1 MALKLNC
8 LIKDTSLKNDIKEF
22 VNELVSEKIAEN
34 KSANI
39 SGLYSEVRS
48 LGVEIDAESLA
59 SIYNELYYNVNDSRI
74 SNSDELIKFSE
85 IEFANNSRRIGNSLK
100 GEVPKDKESTTGR
113 LDAVGNAEST
123 IMKLF
128 DEKYYPQGSINVSV
142 MKQISDTFNKLINS
156 KLEKNKKQ
164 SKGVYEA
171 INQFFLLEQ
180 IQNYPV
186 VDADGNITSF
196 KNIKDGFNELQSRI
210 RLVVDEIAMREGL
223 DDTQKQILQEQYDTY
238 TQRLQD
244 ATYDIILSSG
254 EQQELLRNLLNQ
266 NGLIIDGKG
275 VKNFN
280 NNINWDT
287 LAGEY
292 GEPKLVTAKILELL
306 KKGVTDKNGNLVKY
320 SEEDAQR
327 IADYFENLYTQKRND
342 VIAQK
347 ASVANRP
354 ARDTIS
360 SIISDFIKST
370 GNIKVSRNQDDLL
383 KRVVTDWGG
392 VINKIKNKEISL
404 LDLEDNLRDYLDKK
418 YGSELTEGQKDLL
431 VNELRK
437 LVFAKFKGK
446 AEKAKAIDKLMAL
459 TELNNGIAYNEQ
471 TSSTILDI
479 LEVNE
484 LQQEDIDLI
493 REGVE
498 VAKGINLTNPYAP
511 VNGIAIQTIQRN
523 LKQIATNSV
532 KRGSTPQR
540 VVRVINAYLNTIMQ
554 SILQNSFNIAQN
566 IISGFPNSMVNSLLL
581 FREYGTNAIPTFVNS
596 QKAFINGFV
605 SQVLGG
611 IESVTLQDSVLGHEL
626 PSGEQYRIRQ
636 WLNLFK
642 EGGIANVVEGVATT
656 PVVAINTIS
665 RILLNSFDAGF
676 MQSNIAK
683 GALLTTYELLE
694 REGLSKSQINDII
707 LDYNKALKDSD
718 YKKQISDAVNEQIKM
733 MQSLGIVVNT
743 GEKMLMKR
751 DMEFSLLAEVLANN
765 GTISVSNVKE
775 VVSAIYDSATASAMI
790 QFGKKRMKA
799 TSVLNIASTASY
811 GLADASTSV
820 QRQLFQNAEDSKSNG
835 NYTKASIELMA
846 GTVAQSTI
854 GAFAN
859 GMANWFVLSLQWTPY
874 GLIEGAGLYSSA
886 KRYRDKYDL
895 ESQSIDG
902 IDKEVMKKDLE
913 FQQNQL
919 HAITKSIIGTTAM
932 AVFMIA
938 QAFEDDDEKYWYNEM
953 MDTMMKSKTT
963 RKVLNYFSPIWLSAY
978 KTLEYSGVDYSNE
991 RSGYKYDKAK
1001 ELQNLVSQVTTL
1013 AKENSLSR
1021 SMESFFKTKEK
1032 DWDEKATQIAFSPI
1046 PSAGINY
1053 GEKLNQFTSAMQ
1065 AIKEDDF
1072 TQVRENELAMKKIY
1086 LENYDNIWDEFTR
1099 VGAINTFRRLIKGEE
1114 SRIK

>member
-8 LIKDTSLKNDIKEF
+8 LIKDTSLKNDIKDF

-34 KSANI
+34 KSATI
-39 SGLYSEVRS
+39 GGLYSEVRA

-59 SIYNELYYNVNDSRI
+59 SIYNELYHEVNDSRI
-74 SNSDELIKFSE
+74 SNSDELIKFAE
-85 IEFANNSRRIGNSLK
+85 IEFKNNSRRIGNSLK
-100 GEVPKDKESTTGR
+100 GKLPEGKEKEIGR
-113 LDAVGNAEST
+113 LSPVENAVST

-128 DEKYYPQGSINVSV
+128 DEKYYPQGSIDTSV

-156 KLEKNKKQ
+156 KLDRNKKERK
-164 SKGVYEA
+164 SVYEA
-171 INQFFLLEQ
+171 INQFFQLEE

-223 DDTQKQILQEQYDTY
+223 NETQKEILQEQYDTY
-238 TQRLQD
+238 IQELQN

-254 EQQELLRNLLNQ
+254 EQQELLQNLLNQ

-306 KKGVTDKNGNLVKY
+306 KKGVTDKNGNVVKY
-320 SEEDAQR
+320 SDEDAQR

-347 ASVANRP
+347 TSVANRP

-418 YGSELTEGQKDLL
+418 YGSELTEGQKELL

-437 LVFAKFKGK
+437 LIYAKFKGK

-498 VAKGINLTNPYAP
+498 VAKGINMVNPYAP

-523 LKQIATNSV
+523 LKQIATNSI

-554 SILQNSFNIAQN
+554 SILQNSFKI
-566 IISGFPNSMVNSLLL
+566 
-581 FREYGTNAIPTFVNS
+581 
-596 QKAFINGFV
+596 
-605 SQVLGG
+605 
-611 IESVTLQDSVLGHEL
+611 
-626 PSGEQYRIRQ
+626 QY
-636 WLNLFK
+636 
-642 EGGIANVVEGVATT
+642 
-656 PVVAINTIS
+656 
-665 RILLNSFDAGF
+665 
-676 MQSNIAK
+676 
-683 GALLTTYELLE
+683 
-694 REGLSKSQINDII
+694 
-707 LDYNKALKDSD
+707 
-718 YKKQISDAVNEQIKM
+718 
-733 MQSLGIVVNT
+733 
-743 GEKMLMKR
+743 
-751 DMEFSLLAEVLANN
+751 
-765 GTISVSNVKE
+765 
-775 VVSAIYDSATASAMI
+775 
-790 QFGKKRMKA
+790 
-799 TSVLNIASTASY
+799 
-811 GLADASTSV
+811 
-820 QRQLFQNAEDSKSNG
+820 
-835 NYTKASIELMA
+835 
-846 GTVAQSTI
+846 
-854 GAFAN
+854 
-859 GMANWFVLSLQWTPY
+859 
-874 GLIEGAGLYSSA
+874 
-886 KRYRDKYDL
+886 
-895 ESQSIDG
+895 
-902 IDKEVMKKDLE
+902 
-913 FQQNQL
+913 
-919 HAITKSIIGTTAM
+919 
-932 AVFMIA
+932 
-938 QAFEDDDEKYWYNEM
+938 
-953 MDTMMKSKTT
+953 
-963 RKVLNYFSPIWLSAY
+963 
-978 KTLEYSGVDYSNE
+978 
-991 RSGYKYDKAK
+991 
-1001 ELQNLVSQVTTL
+1001 
-1013 AKENSLSR
+1013 
-1021 SMESFFKTKEK
+1021 
-1032 DWDEKATQIAFSPI
+1032 
-1046 PSAGINY
+1046 
-1053 GEKLNQFTSAMQ
+1053 
-1065 AIKEDDF
+1065 
-1072 TQVRENELAMKKIY
+1072 
-1086 LENYDNIWDEFTR
+1086 
-1099 VGAINTFRRLIKGEE
+1099 
-1114 SRIK
+1114 

>member
-8 LIKDTSLKNDIKEF
+8 LIKDTSLKNDIKDF

-34 KSANI
+34 KSATI
-39 SGLYSEVRS
+39 GGLYSEVRA

-59 SIYNELYYNVNDSRI
+59 SIYNELYHEVNDSRI
-74 SNSDELIKFSE
+74 SNSDELIKFAE
-85 IEFANNSRRIGNSLK
+85 IEFKNNSRRIGNSLK
-100 GEVPKDKESTTGR
+100 GKLPEGKEKEIGR
-113 LDAVGNAEST
+113 LSPVENAVST

-128 DEKYYPQGSINVSV
+128 DEKYYPQGSIDTSV

-156 KLEKNKKQ
+156 KLDRNKKERK
-164 SKGVYEA
+164 SVYEA
-171 INQFFLLEQ
+171 INQFFQLEE

-223 DDTQKQILQEQYDTY
+223 NETQKEILQEQYDTY
-238 TQRLQD
+238 IQELQN

-254 EQQELLRNLLNQ
+254 EQQELLQNLLNQ

-306 KKGVTDKNGNLVKY
+306 KKGVTDKNGNVVKY
-320 SEEDAQR
+320 SDEDAQR

-347 ASVANRP
+347 TSVANRP

-418 YGSELTEGQKDLL
+418 YGSELTEGQKELL

-437 LVFAKFKGK
+437 LIYAKFKGK

-498 VAKGINLTNPYAP
+498 VAKGINMVNPYAP

-523 LKQIATNSV
+523 LKQIATNSI

-581 FREYGTNAIPTFVNS
+581 FKEYGTNAIPTFVNS

-605 SQVLGG
+605 SQILGG
-611 IESVTLQDSVLGHEL
+611 IEAVTLQDSVLGHEL
-626 PSGEQYRIRQ
+626 PSGEQYRMRQ

-642 EGGIANVVEGVATT
+642 EGGIANIVEGVATT

-694 REGLSKSQINDII
+694 KEGLSKSQINDII
-707 LDYNKALKDSD
+707 LDYNKALKNSD
-718 YKKQISDAVNEQIKM
+718 YKKQINDAVNEQIELMK
-733 MQSLGIVVNT
+733 SLGVSVNA
-743 GEKMLMKR
+743 GEKILMKR
-751 DMEFSLLAEVLANN
+751 DMEFSLLAEVLANV
-765 GTISVSNVKE
+765 GTIQPSNVKE
-775 VVSAIYDSATASAMI
+775 VVSSIYDSATASAMI
-790 QFGKKRMKA
+790 QFGKKRLKA
-799 TSVLNIASTASY
+799 TSILNIASIASY
-811 GLADASTSV
+811 GLADASTMV
-820 QRQLFQNAEDSKSNG
+820 QRQLFQNAEDSKANG
-835 NYTKASIELMA
+835 DYTKASMELMA

-874 GLIEGAGLYSSA
+874 GLIESAGLYSSA
-886 KRYRDKYDL
+886 KRYRRNQNI
-895 ESQSIDG
+895 ENQTIDS
-902 IDKEVMKKDLE
+902 IDKEVLKKDLE

-919 HAITKSIIGTTAM
+919 HALTKSIIGTM
-932 AVFMIA
+932 ALATFMIA
-938 QAFEDDDEKYWYNEM
+938 QAFEDEEDKYWYNEM

-963 RKVLNYFSPIWLSAY
+963 RKVLNYFTPIWLSAY
-978 KTLEYSGVDYSNE
+978 KTLEYSGVDLSND

-1053 GEKLNQFTSAMQ
+1053 QEKFNQFASAID
-1065 AIKEDDF
+1065 AVKTGDF
-1072 TQVRENELAMKKIY
+1072 SQVRENELEMKKIY

-1099 VGAINTFRRLIKGEE
+1099 TGAINTFRRLINGEE
-1114 SRIK
+1114 ARIK